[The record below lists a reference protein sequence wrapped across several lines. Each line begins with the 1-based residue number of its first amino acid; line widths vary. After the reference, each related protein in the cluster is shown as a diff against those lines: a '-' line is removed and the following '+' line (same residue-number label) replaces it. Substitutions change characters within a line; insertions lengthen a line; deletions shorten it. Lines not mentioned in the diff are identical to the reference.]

1 MSVCAQCGAELDVG
15 RFCTNCGHPVGAP
28 VPSTDGE
35 PDWRSATAE
44 RPVVGRDQAPPV
56 VPPVVPPPV
65 TAATTPP
72 RFPLYADEPAPL
84 DDTAAFG
91 TPPSH
96 RHAGPRTRDSRPAWL
111 PWLAGGLAL
120 LLVAGLGAWLLL
132 GGEDDPG
139 PTAADR
145 ASATPPPSRT
155 PEPTREPSPTGSA
168 EPSDEP
174 SGDGQPADLART
186 ATATVPAT
194 AEPNQDVDGN
204 LVRYEARNMLDGV
217 PETTWR
223 MPGDG
228 TGETL
233 TFDFDSP
240 VTLTSVGMVNGY
252 AKTAREG
259 GTTLDW
265 YAGNRRV
272 LAVEWLFDDGTLVR
286 QDLEETR
293 TLQSIDVDPVTTE
306 SVQVR
311 LVTVTPPGRGP
322 SARNY
327 TAVSEVSL
335 VGTRAQ
341 G

>member
-1 MSVCAQCGAELDVG
+1 MKNVYGSREGNDVPG
-15 RFCTNCGHPVGAP
+15 
-28 VPSTDGE
+28 SSE
-35 PDWRSATAE
+35 RSGK
-44 RPVVGRDQAPPV
+44 RSSSP
-56 VPPVVPPPV
+56 
-65 TAATTPP
+65 ATT
-72 RFPLYADEPAPL
+72 E
-84 DDTAAFG
+84 
-91 TPPSH
+91 
-96 RHAGPRTRDSRPAWL
+96 
-111 PWLAGGLAL
+111 
-120 LLVAGLGAWLLL
+120 
-132 GGEDDPG
+132 
-139 PTAADR
+139 
-145 ASATPPPSRT
+145 
-155 PEPTREPSPTGSA
+155 SA
-168 EPSDEP
+168 EPSEEP
-174 SGDGQPADLART
+174 SGDGQPVDLART

-335 VGTRAQ
+335 VGTPAQ

>member
-1 MSVCAQCGAELDVG
+1 VSVCAQCGAELDIG

-28 VPSTDGE
+28 VPSTDAE
-35 PDWRSATAE
+35 PDWRTATAE
-44 RPVVGRDQAPPV
+44 RPAVGPDPAP
-56 VPPVVPPPV
+56 PPVVPPPV

-96 RHAGPRTRDSRPAWL
+96 RHAGPRTRDSRPGWL
-111 PWLAGGLAL
+111 PWLAGALAL
-120 LLVAGLGAWLLL
+120 LLFAGLGAWLLL
-132 GGEDDPG
+132 GGDDDPG

-145 ASATPPPSRT
+145 AAATPSET
-155 PEPTREPSPTGSA
+155 PQPTREPSPTESA

-174 SGDGQPADLART
+174 SADGQPADLART

-335 VGTRAQ
+335 VGTPAQ

>member
-28 VPSTDGE
+28 VTDPE
-35 PDWRSATAE
+35 PDWRTATAE
-44 RPVVGRDQAPPV
+44 RSAAVPLPAPAP
-56 VPPVVPPPV
+56 
-65 TAATTPP
+65 AAANPP

-96 RHAGPRTRDSRPAWL
+96 RHAGPRPRSSRPAWL
-111 PWLAGGLAL
+111 PWLAGAL
-120 LLVAGLGAWLLL
+120 VLVIVAGLGAWLLL
-132 GGEDDPG
+132 GGDDPG
-139 PTAADR
+139 SPAAD
-145 ASATPPPSRT
+145 SPPATPSSSGT
-155 PEPTREPSPTGSA
+155 TEPTREPSPTDSA

-174 SGDGQPADLART
+174 SGDGEPADLART

-240 VTLTSVGMVNGY
+240 VTLTSVGLVNGY

-259 GTTLDW
+259 GSTLDW

-293 TLQSIDVDPVTTE
+293 TLQSIDVEPVTTE

-311 LVTVTPPGRGP
+311 LVTVTPPGTGP
-322 SARNY
+322 SARDY

-335 VGTRAQ
+335 VGTPVP